1 MAERKKQKRESHHVL
16 LQKRRDSSFIAEYV
30 KRNHP
35 ETYTEAE
42 SFLNKLR
49 EQYPHKRDC
58 TKTHE
63 FLTSTTG
70 YVDYK
75 QYYNRKRMK
84 HLNNGTA
91 SSTTSSTASSTA
103 SSTPSSTASSTT
115 SADMVLTIPLIPKP
129 VVAENTAPLQV
140 VSPEINQALITEI
153 VNDPQLHGIFT
164 EFENMQDFELDEA
177 LNDLDDTTTGLSP
190 LEKELLTYH

>member
-1 MAERKKQKRESHHVL
+1 MDARKKQKRESHHVL
-16 LQKRRDSSFIAEYV
+16 LQKRRDNSFIAEYV

-35 ETYTEAE
+35 ETYTKAE

-49 EQYPHKRDC
+49 EQYPHKRDY

-63 FLTSTTG
+63 FLTCTTE

-84 HLNNGTA
+84 HLNNATA
-91 SSTTSSTASSTA
+91 SSTTSSTASST
-103 SSTPSSTASSTT
+103 TSSTASSTT

-153 VNDPQLHGIFT
+153 LNDPQLHAIFT

-190 LEKELLTYH
+190 LEKELLTYQ

>member
-1 MAERKKQKRESHHVL
+1 MADRRKQKRESRNVL

-63 FLTSTTG
+63 FLTSTTE

-75 QYYNRKRMK
+75 QYYNRKRMN
-84 HLNNGTA
+84 HPNNGTA
-91 SSTTSSTASSTA
+91 SSTTSSTASST
-103 SSTPSSTASSTT
+103 PSSTT
-115 SADMVLTIPLIPKP
+115 SSTTNADMVLTIPLIPKP

-153 VNDPQLHGIFT
+153 VNDPQLHAIFT